1 MEPATLD
8 RLLEQRQTFL
18 GFLRARVED
27 DATAED
33 ILQAAFLRSLE
44 RGEQLQSDEK
54 ATAWFYRMLRNA
66 VVDHYR
72 KSGAQDR
79 MTHEWQRLWP
89 EVADADAEQ
98 QLCGCVLKAAQG
110 LKAEYA
116 SALKAVDVEDQPVNK
131 FAANA
136 GISAGNASVRLWR
149 ARKALKEAVMQ
160 SCGAC
165 AEHQCVDCHCRQ

>member
-8 RLLEQRQTFL
+8 RLLEQRQAFL

-33 ILQAAFLRSLE
+33 ILQAAFLRSVE
-44 RGEQLQSDEK
+44 RGEQLESDEK

-72 KSGAQDR
+72 KRGAQDR
-79 MTHEWQRLWP
+79 LIGEWQRLWP
-89 EVADADAEQ
+89 EVADPDAEQ
-98 QLCGCVLKAAQG
+98 QLCGCVLKAANG
-110 LKAEYA
+110 LKPEYA
-116 SALKAVDVEDQPVNK
+116 SALQAVDVEDQPVNK
-131 FAANA
+131 FAASS
-136 GISAGNASVRLWR
+136 GISAGNASVRLLR

-165 AEHQCVDCHCRQ
+165 AEHQCVDCHCRH